1 MKSVSTTP
9 VGALALAAALTACVQ
24 QPKPLYHWGS
34 YQPQVYNYFQGD
46 GEPIDKQLVELE
58 ATVQKAQAKGERLPP
73 GFNAHLGLLYLKSG
87 QADRAQQ
94 AFRTEEAAFP
104 ESRPYMDFLLARFTQ
119 GKG

>member
-1 MKSVSTTP
+1 MKRVSYGRG
-9 VGALALAAALTACVQ
+9 GALLLATMLTACVQ
-24 QPKPLYHWGS
+24 QPKPLYHWGN
-34 YQPQVYNYFQGD
+34 YQPQVYNYFKGD

-58 ATVQKAQAKGERLPP
+58 ATVQKAQAKGEHLPP

-87 QADRAQQ
+87 QVDRAQQ

-104 ESRPYMDFLLARFTQ
+104 ESKPYMDFLLTRFKQ